1 MFTAL
6 SKVLGFFLN
15 EEDEMPES
23 EDTTFQ
29 PDRGDFKFNIAQN
42 KFNELFFFQILIN
55 VLIIRYNDMYF
66 LI

>member
-42 KFNELFFFQILIN
+42 KFNELFFFSEYEFIVRKICNQ
-55 VLIIRYNDMYF
+55 
-66 LI
+66 

>member
-6 SKVLGFFLN
+6 SKVIGFFLN

-42 KFNELFFFQILIN
+42 KFNELFFSEYEFIVRKNCNQ
-55 VLIIRYNDMYF
+55 
-66 LI
+66 